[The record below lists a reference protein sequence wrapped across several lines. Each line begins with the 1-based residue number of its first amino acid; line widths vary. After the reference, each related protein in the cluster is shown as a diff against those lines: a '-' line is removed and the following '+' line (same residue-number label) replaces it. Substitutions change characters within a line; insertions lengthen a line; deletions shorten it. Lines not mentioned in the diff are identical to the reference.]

1 MISKGESAWSQYE
14 VPEFVGF
21 WLTCVRSATFDHK
34 RQTFYYMDSWNNV
47 VTFSVKNKKFNLN
60 PMKASNGLPYSYV
73 QDTVQST
80 MYKRKYFNL
89 KDDEYVE
96 VCGLTL
102 HKPVNSRQ
110 LVFLNE
116 AVNVLPA
123 KECVQKAVWIQP
135 RFSEADLNQHW

>member
-14 VPEFVGF
+14 VPKSVGF
-21 WLTCVRSATFDHK
+21 RLNCVRSATFDH
-34 RQTFYYMDSWNNV
+34 MDSWNNV

-60 PMKASNGLPYSYV
+60 PMKASDGLPYSYV

-96 VCGLTL
+96 VCGLTQ

-116 AVNVLPA
+116 AVNVLPP
-123 KECVQKAVWIQP
+123 K
-135 RFSEADLNQHW
+135 